1 MTEQKARPDTLA
13 PARKPVQPAPDEG
26 IDPVDLPAAV
36 KPVPRERRSRSK
48 VLATATK
55 TDYLEAAPK
64 QREVVFPLSTRM
76 GELPTRVLE
85 AEVRR
90 TGKTVRV
97 VVEEAVMLAYGQDSK
112 RDGK

>member
-1 MTEQKARPDTLA
+1 MTEPKQARPATLE
-13 PARKPVQPAPDEG
+13 RKPPRPAPDEN
-26 IDPVDLPAAV
+26 IDPVDHKPAAP
-36 KPVPRERRSRSK
+36 KRAPRGK
-48 VLATATK
+48 VVASAAK
-55 TDYLEAAPK
+55 ADYLEAAPK

-90 TGKTVRV
+90 TGKTVRM

-112 RDGK
+112 REGK